1 MSDASLKASIN
12 ANKAK
17 RDKYRRVRSSISS
30 NQLSTQQNLSTI
42 EDFIDECQDV
52 VDKIDEH
59 TGYGYLSNLKTKLA
73 EDIKTMEEY
82 RDFVRD
88 SNTSFINL
96 YNDLGDLIDD
106 LNEQITA
113 DRNAY
118 NKDKEWWEKLYW

>member
-17 RDKYRRVRSSISS
+17 RDKYKRVRSSISS
-30 NQLSTQQNLSTI
+30 NQLSTQQDLSTI
-42 EDFIDECQDV
+42 NDFIDECQDAI
-52 VDKIDEH
+52 DKIDDED
-59 TGYGYLSNLKTKLA
+59 GYSYLSNLKTKLS

-82 RDFVRD
+82 RDFVKD

-106 LNEQITA
+106 LNDQIAA
-113 DRNAY
+113 DRDAY
-118 NKDKEWWEKLYW
+118 NEGKEWWEKLYW

>member
-17 RDKYRRVRSSISS
+17 RDKYRRVRNSISS

-59 TGYGYLSNLKTKLA
+59 TGYGYL
-73 EDIKTMEEY
+73 
-82 RDFVRD
+82 
-88 SNTSFINL
+88 
-96 YNDLGDLIDD
+96 
-106 LNEQITA
+106 
-113 DRNAY
+113 
-118 NKDKEWWEKLYW
+118 